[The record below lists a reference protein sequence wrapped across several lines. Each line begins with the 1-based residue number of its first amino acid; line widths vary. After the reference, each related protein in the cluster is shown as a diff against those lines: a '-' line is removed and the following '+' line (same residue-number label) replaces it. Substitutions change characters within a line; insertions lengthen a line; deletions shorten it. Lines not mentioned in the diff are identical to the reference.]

1 MNIYLNTVQTEAEG
15 ATVFLHGDSSGSNK
29 VTNSSNRG
37 ESEEISDNKSG
48 EIAVQPEQ
56 GAALLFYQVN
66 LGDQPHCIDLI
77 CDLIY
82 IWVSFCR
89 TGNLAV
95 SRHIF
100 SKSIAFV

>member
-1 MNIYLNTVQTEAEG
+1 MDGESGCCSVENKYFQVNIYLNTVQTEAEG

-29 VTNSSNRG
+29 VTNSSNRS

-77 CDLIY
+77 CDFIY
-82 IWVSFCR
+82 I
-89 TGNLAV
+89 
-95 SRHIF
+95 
-100 SKSIAFV
+100 

>member
-29 VTNSSNRG
+29 VT
-37 ESEEISDNKSG
+37 NKSG

-77 CDLIY
+77 CDFIY
-82 IWVSFCR
+82 I
-89 TGNLAV
+89 
-95 SRHIF
+95 
-100 SKSIAFV
+100 